1 MAGDIVSC
9 SSRPEWLPLL
19 HHVAMLHATV
29 RLRRS
34 TYPQAWAKEYPWK
47 HTQLMVCFVQSHVVM
62 QCYTMLH
69 KWCHLLPQDTLHC
82 MMRELQSTEVVQPGI
97 GGVKPIAWS
106 GIRHMISEV
115 SLICLS
121 VRLLTCLSIS
131 ASLEAA
137 GLQFRLD
144 KRFMLVAMIIGQYG
158 AMTEQ

>member
-1 MAGDIVSC
+1 MSC

-47 HTQLMVCFVQSHVVM
+47 RTQLMVSSVQSHNVM

-69 KWCHLLPQDTLHC
+69 KWCRLLSQDTLQN

-115 SLICLS
+115 SLSVRPSICLFVCPS
-121 VRLLTCLSIS
+121 VCLSICLCKCWELLCWTKS
-131 ASLEAA
+131 
-137 GLQFRLD
+137 
-144 KRFMLVAMIIGQYG
+144 
-158 AMTEQ
+158 